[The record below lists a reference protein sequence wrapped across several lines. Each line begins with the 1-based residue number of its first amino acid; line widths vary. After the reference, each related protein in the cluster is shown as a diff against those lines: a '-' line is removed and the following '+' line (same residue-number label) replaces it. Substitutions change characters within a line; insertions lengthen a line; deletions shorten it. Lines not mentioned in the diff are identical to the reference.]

1 MKVNRVDILEN
12 NKDEIRNIK
21 GICKRLIDI
30 NDDKFEIVND
40 NDLMSIKHCDAVIW
54 GDIAIILLESTGKR
68 VSEEDYK
75 DKPDN
80 TKEWLRRKYP
90 NITNKK
96 IKYAIHSSK
105 GFGTLIAKSI
115 PKGIFRIDCR
125 EGKKLCEIL

>member
-30 NDDKFEIVND
+30 SDDKFEIVND

-54 GDIAIILLESTGKR
+54 GDIAIILLESTGK
-68 VSEEDYK
+68 VSLEDYQ

-105 GFGTLIAKSI
+105 GFGTH
-115 PKGIFRIDCR
+115 C
-125 EGKKLCEIL
+125 

>member
-1 MKVNRVDILEN
+1 M
-12 NKDEIRNIK
+12 
-21 GICKRLIDI
+21 IDI
-30 NDDKFEIVND
+30 SDDKFEIVND
-40 NDLMSIKHCDAVIW
+40 NDLMSIKHRDAVIW

-115 PKGIFRIDCR
+115 PKGILRIYCR